1 MFLLVSLPNAK
12 DYLQQSADP
21 RNQEDCTDEMAL
33 CEAIML
39 QTQSLGQNQG
49 DGNDT
54 SKCSQAVLRGQSWG
68 KTEIHL
74 IVVGFTHLKKRYM
87 VDVCTPPE
95 RLQWRFGAIKVKF
108 HYLAYTTKTKQLT
121 LKEMSSE
128 SWSCLHCYFRNNA
141 AKLALN
147 HC

>member
-54 SKCSQAVLRGQSWG
+54 SKCSQTVLRGQSWG
-68 KTEIHL
+68 KTEIRL
-74 IVVGFTHLKKRYM
+74 IVVGFTHLKKGTWLMFVHHLRDYSEGS
-87 VDVCTPPE
+87 V
-95 RLQWRFGAIKVKF
+95 
-108 HYLAYTTKTKQLT
+108 QLKSNFT
-121 LKEMSSE
+121 IWLTQLKPS
-128 SWSCLHCYFRNNA
+128 N
-141 AKLALN
+141 
-147 HC
+147 